1 MLPMKIPSCARFKKL
16 FKLVLSLSLAVGRRS
31 SACRI

>member
-1 MLPMKIPSCARFKKL
+1 MLPTKIPFCARSKKL
-16 FKLVLSLSLAVGRRS
+16 FKLVLSLSFAVGRRS